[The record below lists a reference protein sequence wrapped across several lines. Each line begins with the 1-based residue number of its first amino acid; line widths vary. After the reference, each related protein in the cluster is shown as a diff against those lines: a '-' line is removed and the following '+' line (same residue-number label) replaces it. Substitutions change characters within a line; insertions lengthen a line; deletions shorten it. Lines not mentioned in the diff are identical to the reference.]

1 MLKFAL
7 ELFQNRQTN
16 KIFKCASLEVI
27 TNCQSNMG
35 NNFVQSCKEYTD
47 FCKQFLNL
55 ILLLFFL
62 SEIESSTA
70 LAILYYNVKTEGEKS
85 T

>member
-16 KIFKCASLEVI
+16 KQSFKCASLEVI

-35 NNFVQSCKEYTD
+35 NNFVQSCKEHTD

-55 ILLLFFL
+55 ILLLFFYQRL
-62 SEIESSTA
+62 KAAQLWLFYTIM
-70 LAILYYNVKTEGEKS
+70 
-85 T
+85 

>member
-1 MLKFAL
+1 
-7 ELFQNRQTN
+7 
-16 KIFKCASLEVI
+16 
-27 TNCQSNMG
+27 MG